1 MSARIYFSKFKVLFI
16 KLKTFGL
23 LSISSSWDRVMFL
36 LGIPASEKIS
46 LSQNK
51 KIIVY
56 LGGNLPARIARIIK
70 WHKRFED
77 YCAVL
82 VCHKDGFRDKYSN
95 PSIDQVLL
103 FRNEWHLKRILKNSE
118 YASLIHAFGPKS
130 FYPAVAKKSTAIPF
144 VYDMQDVLVV
154 YYGLNPSIRWYRN
167 ELPHEKYCLENA
179 DGLVS
184 HSLEFQEGLRR
195 YGMKPLNPL
204 NGNYPRAV
212 PFGDKVHQLNIFF
225 PLCCDDDVAENKKGN
240 FDPQNI
246 HIVYVGEVAGSF
258 RDSKQFATI
267 QFHYLIEEFSKQKI
281 HLHLYAAP
289 GTLSDDINEYKNIE
303 KQNPYLHM
311 HETVHQSKLANELS
325 QYDFGL
331 IPFFFKD
338 TIHSWEKFK
347 YSTSLK
353 LFNYV
358 EAGIPVI
365 CSKDIVFQ
373 SWIVERYAMGIT
385 INKSDIA
392 HLKSIIDKTDYNLL
406 LKNVTEN
413 REKISLSRH
422 MPRLLKFYHKVLND
436 QL

>member
-1 MSARIYFSKFKVLFI
+1 MNFQNKFSKLKVLFI
-16 KLKTFGL
+16 KVKTFGL
-23 LSISSSWDRVMFL
+23 LFLSSKWDQVLFSL
-36 LGIPASEKIS
+36 KIPVSEKIS
-46 LSQNK
+46 FNENK
-51 KIIVY
+51 KTIVY

-95 PSIDQVLL
+95 PSIDHVLL
-103 FRNEWHLKRILKNSE
+103 FRNEWHLKRILKNLKNV
-118 YASLIHAFGPKS
+118 SLIHAFGPKS
-130 FYPAVAKKSTAIPF
+130 FYPAVAKKNTDIPF

-154 YYGLNPSIRWYRN
+154 YYGLNPPIRWYRN

-184 HSLEFQEGLRR
+184 HSLEFEEGLRR
-195 YGMKPLNPL
+195 YGIKNKPQN
-204 NGNYPRAV
+204 V
-212 PFGDKVHQLNIFF
+212 FF

-240 FDPQNI
+240 FDPESI
-246 HIVYVGEVAGSF
+246 HVVYVGEVAGSF

-267 QFHYLIEEFSKQKI
+267 QFHYLIEQFSKQKI

-289 GTLSDDINEYKNIE
+289 GTLSDDIDEYKNIE

-311 HETVHQSKLANELS
+311 HPTVHQSKLASELS

-353 LFNYV
+353 LFNYA
-358 EAGIPVI
+358 EAGIPI
-365 CSKDIVFQ
+365 ISTKDIVFQ
-373 SWIVERYAMGIT
+373 SWIVERYGMGIT
-385 INKSDIA
+385 INKSDIPN
-392 HLKSIIDKTDYNLL
+392 LKSIIAKTDYNLL
-406 LKNVTEN
+406 LKNIEKN
-413 REKISLSRH
+413 RPEISLSRH
-422 MPRLLKFYHKVLND
+422 LPRLLEFYKKVTRS
-436 QL
+436 

>member
-1 MSARIYFSKFKVLFI
+1 MTAKIYFSKLKVIFI

-23 LSISSSWDRVMFL
+23 LYSSSLWDQLLFFL
-36 LGIPASEKIS
+36 RIPVAEKIS
-46 LSQNK
+46 FTQNK
-51 KIIVY
+51 KTIIY

-95 PSIDQVLL
+95 PSIDQVVL
-103 FRNEWHLKRILKNSE
+103 FRNHWHLKRILKNLKNV
-118 YASLIHAFGPKS
+118 SLIHAFGPKS
-130 FYPAVAKKSTAIPF
+130 FYPAVAKKSTLGKKIPF

-154 YYGLNPSIRWYRN
+154 YYGLNPPIRWYRN
-167 ELPHEKYCLENA
+167 ELSHEKYCLENA

-184 HSLEFQEGLRR
+184 HSLEFQEALRR
-195 YGMKPLNPL
+195 YDIKKKP
-204 NGNYPRAV
+204 A
-212 PFGDKVHQLNIFF
+212 NIFF

-240 FDPQNI
+240 FDPGNI
-246 HIVYVGEVAGSF
+246 HVVYVGEVAGSF

-267 QFHYLIEEFSKQKI
+267 QFHYIIEEFSKQKI

-303 KQNPYLHM
+303 KQNQYLHI
-311 HETVHQSKLANELS
+311 HETVHQSKLAHELS

-365 CSKDIVFQ
+365 STKDIIFQ
-373 SWIVERYAMGIT
+373 SWIVERYGMGIT
-385 INKSDIA
+385 INKTDIPN
-392 HLKSIIDKTDYNLL
+392 LKSIIGKTDYNLF
-406 LKNVTEN
+406 LKNIEKN
-413 REKISLSRH
+413 RPAISLSKH
-422 MPRLLKFYHKVLND
+422 VPRLLKFYETIYRK
-436 QL
+436 